1 MPTPRLEDQIAR
13 LYQLPLADFTAE
25 RNMLA
30 KQAGPRAADVRGMA
44 KPPVAAWA
52 VNQVYWQH
60 RKVYDRLI
68 EAAGDLRAAH
78 AAVLGGKRADV
89 RESGKAHEEAI
100 DAAIKAALAVLREA
114 GQPATDA
121 TRQAIATTLRALPAS
136 EPPGQLARVLQP
148 GGFEMLAGLPV
159 KSVAGKTTVAP
170 APKPV
175 PADASR
181 PAAKSRVDVEDERKA
196 REAAA
201 EADRAVRLAEHNV
214 RREEFEAAR
223 AAREAERAARAVDAA
238 REAVKEAEA
247 ALEEAGEVRRPRRT
261 RRAGRPRSGRRTRK
275 PNWKPP
281 APNRRR
287 CAGRADRAQSFRAI
301 RLMTAASSSNSTPLG
316 TNP

>member
-25 RNMLA
+25 RNALA
-30 KQAGPRAADVRGMA
+30 KQAGPRAADVRGLA

-100 DAAIKAALAVLREA
+100 DAAIKAALGVLRDA

-136 EPPGQLARVLQP
+136 EPPGELARVLQP

-159 KSVAGKTTVAP
+159 KAVAGRTTVAP
-170 APKPV
+170 APRQ
-175 PADASR
+175 PADA
-181 PAAKSRVDVEDERKA
+181 PKLAAKSRVDVEDERKA
-196 REAAA
+196 REAGA

-223 AAREAERAARAVDAA
+223 AAREAERAARTVDAA

-247 ALEEAGEVRRPRRT
+247 ALKEAENAAAEADKTRRTAEKRAQDAEAELETARAKSKSLRRPR
-261 RRAGRPRSGRRTRK
+261 
-275 PNWKPP
+275 
-281 APNRRR
+281 
-287 CAGRADRAQSFRAI
+287 
-301 RLMTAASSSNSTPLG
+301 
-316 TNP
+316 

>member
-25 RNMLA
+25 RNALA
-30 KQAGPRAADVRGMA
+30 KQAGPRAADVRGLA

-89 RESGKAHEEAI
+89 RESGKTHEEAI
-100 DAAIKAALAVLREA
+100 DAAIKAALGVLRDA

-136 EPPGQLARVLQP
+136 EPPGELARVLQP

-170 APKPV
+170 APKQ
-175 PADASR
+175 PADA
-181 PAAKSRVDVEDERKA
+181 PKLAAKSRADVEDERKA
-196 REAAA
+196 REAGA

-223 AAREAERAARAVDAA
+223 AAREAERAAKTVDAA
-238 REAVKEAEA
+238 RESVKEAEA
-247 ALEEAGEVRRPRRT
+247 ALKEAENAAAEADKARRTAEKRAQDAEAELETARAKSKSLRRPR
-261 RRAGRPRSGRRTRK
+261 
-275 PNWKPP
+275 
-281 APNRRR
+281 
-287 CAGRADRAQSFRAI
+287 
-301 RLMTAASSSNSTPLG
+301 
-316 TNP
+316 